1 MGANYMLPLNDL
13 EKAVLRQWLRKAD
26 GDLRVAERL
35 ADAPE
40 DYDAV
45 AFHCQQA
52 AEKYLKARIAAT
64 GQDPPRT
71 HDLVRLTT
79 ILIRVEMFTSTE
91 IDFAKLLTAFGV
103 AIRYP
108 GEEDEPPVVELLIA
122 ARHFRN
128 RLRPTIAA
136 LLI

>member
-1 MGANYMLPLNDL
+1 MQPLNAL
-13 EKAVLRQWLRKAD
+13 EKDLLRQWLRKAD

-52 AEKYLKARIAAT
+52 AEKYLKARLAVT
-64 GQDPPRT
+64 GEDPPRT
-71 HDLVRLTT
+71 HDLLRL
-79 ILIRVEMFTSTE
+79 LHLLQPVEVFTPQE
-91 IDFAKLLTAFGV
+91 AAMAKLLTPFGV

-108 GEEDEPPVVELLIA
+108 SDGEEEPPVADLLVA
-122 ARHFRN
+122 ARRFRDK
-128 RLRPTIAA
+128 LRPVVEAEINLT
-136 LLI
+136 